1 MWSRRLTLLRTV
13 GATEMDAF
21 RMVIVQDLNSSVA
34 AEDGDDG
41 SGESHRLKRQ
51 GRSLRSVSLFSV
63 VPVGIQL
70 HRLSSEKTYV

>member
-1 MWSRRLTLLRTV
+1 LALLRAV
-13 GATEMDAF
+13 AATEMDAF
-21 RMVIVQDLNSSVA
+21 RMVIVQDFNSVA
-34 AEDGDDG
+34 VEDGDDG
-41 SGESHRLKRQ
+41 AGESHRLKRQ

>member
-21 RMVIVQDLNSSVA
+21 RMVIVQDFNSVFV
-34 AEDGDDG
+34 EDGDDG